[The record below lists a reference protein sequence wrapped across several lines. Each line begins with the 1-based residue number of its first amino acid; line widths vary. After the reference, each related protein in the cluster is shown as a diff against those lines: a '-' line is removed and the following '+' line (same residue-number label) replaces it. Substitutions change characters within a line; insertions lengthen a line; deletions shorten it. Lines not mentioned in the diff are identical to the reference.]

1 MLTKTTFSFLKELAV
16 NNTREWFALHK
27 KTYDQARGEVVT
39 LVKEIHRQLDE
50 VDKIENSKIFR
61 INRDVR
67 FSNNKSPYKSNFS
80 AYYTRLGESR
90 RCSYYLSIEPG
101 NQTVVGGGFYDPSK
115 EDLFRIRKE
124 FELDESIITK
134 ITTDKT
140 FKRYF
145 DQLRGD
151 RLATAPRNF
160 DKEHSHIKWIQM
172 KQFYAFR
179 SFTDE
184 EVLNPT
190 FPEEVMK
197 TFMAIRPFFDYMS
210 DILTTDLNGE
220 SILK

>member
-1 MLTKTTFSFLKELAV
+1 MLSNTVFSFLKELAG
-16 NNTREWFALHK
+16 NNTREWFTLHK
-27 KTYDQARGEVVT
+27 KNYDVSRSQVLALIKEV
-39 LVKEIHRQLDE
+39 HRQLDE

-67 FSNNKSPYKSNFS
+67 FSSNKSPYKTNFS
-80 AYYTRLGESR
+80 GYYTRLGDSR
-90 RCSYYLSIEPG
+90 RGSYYLSIQPG

-140 FKRYF
+140 FKLYF
-145 DQLRGD
+145 DQLRGE
-151 RLATAPRNF
+151 RVATAPRDF
-160 DKEHSHIKWIQM
+160 DKEHPHIKWIQM

-184 EVLNPT
+184 EVMDPT
-190 FPEEVMK
+190 FPQEVMK
-197 TFMAIRPFFDYMS
+197 TFMVIRPFFDYMS

>member
-1 MLTKTTFSFLKELAV
+1 MLSNTVFSFLKELAA
-16 NNTREWFALHK
+16 NNTREWFTLHK
-27 KTYDQARGEVVT
+27 KNYDVSRSQVLALIKEV
-39 LVKEIHRQLDE
+39 HRQLDE

-67 FSNNKSPYKSNFS
+67 FSSNKSPYKTNFS
-80 AYYTRLGESR
+80 GYYTRLGDSR
-90 RCSYYLSIEPG
+90 RGSYYLSIQPR

-140 FKRYF
+140 FKLYF
-145 DQLRGD
+145 DQLRGE
-151 RLATAPRNF
+151 RVATAPRDF
-160 DKEHSHIKWIQM
+160 DKEHPHIKWIQM

-179 SFTDE
+179 SSTDE
-184 EVLNPT
+184 EVMDPT
-190 FPEEVMK
+190 FPQEVMK
-197 TFMAIRPFFDYMS
+197 TFMVIRPFFDYMS

>member
-1 MLTKTTFSFLKELAV
+1 MLSNTVFSFLKELAA
-16 NNTREWFALHK
+16 NNKREWFTLHK
-27 KTYDQARGEVVT
+27 KNYDVSRSQVLALIKDV
-39 LVKEIHRQLDE
+39 HRQLDE

-67 FSNNKSPYKSNFS
+67 FSSNKSPYKTNFS
-80 AYYTRLGESR
+80 GYYTRLGDSR
-90 RCSYYLSIEPG
+90 RGSYYLSIQPG

-140 FKRYF
+140 FKLYF
-145 DQLRGD
+145 DQLRGE
-151 RLATAPRNF
+151 RVATAPRDF
-160 DKEHSHIKWIQM
+160 DKEHPHIKWIQM

-184 EVLNPT
+184 EVMDPT
-190 FPEEVMK
+190 FPQEVMK
-197 TFMAIRPFFDYMS
+197 TFMVIRPFFDYMS

>member
-1 MLTKTTFSFLKELAV
+1 MLSNTVFSFLKELAA
-16 NNTREWFALHK
+16 NNTREWFTLHK
-27 KTYDQARGEVVT
+27 KKYDLSRSQVLALIKEV
-39 LVKEIHRQLDE
+39 HSQLDV

-67 FSNNKSPYKSNFS
+67 FSSNKSPYKTNFS
-80 AYYTRLGESR
+80 GYYTRLGDSR
-90 RCSYYLSIEPG
+90 RGSYYMSIQPG

-140 FKRYF
+140 FKLYF
-145 DQLRGD
+145 DQLRGE
-151 RLATAPRNF
+151 RVATAPRDF
-160 DKEHSHIKWIQM
+160 DKEHPHIKWIQM

-184 EVLNPT
+184 EVMDPT
-190 FPEEVMK
+190 FPQEVMK
-197 TFMAIRPFFDYMS
+197 TFMVIRPFFDYMS

>member
-1 MLTKTTFSFLKELAV
+1 MLSNTVFSFLKELAA
-16 NNTREWFALHK
+16 NNKREWFTLHK
-27 KTYDQARGEVVT
+27 KNYDVSRSQVLALIKEV
-39 LVKEIHRQLDE
+39 HSQLDV

-67 FSNNKSPYKSNFS
+67 FSSNKSPYKTNFS
-80 AYYTRLGESR
+80 GYYTRLGDSR
-90 RCSYYLSIEPG
+90 RGSYYMSIQPG

-140 FKRYF
+140 FKLYF
-145 DQLRGD
+145 DQLRGE
-151 RLATAPRNF
+151 RVATAPRDF
-160 DKEHSHIKWIQM
+160 DKEHPHIKWIQM

-184 EVLNPT
+184 EVMDPT
-190 FPEEVMK
+190 FPQEVMK
-197 TFMAIRPFFDYMS
+197 TFMIIRPFFDYMS

>member
-1 MLTKTTFSFLKELAV
+1 MLSNTVFSFLKELAA
-16 NNTREWFALHK
+16 NNKREWFTLHK
-27 KTYDQARGEVVT
+27 KNYDLSRSQVLALIKEV
-39 LVKEIHRQLDE
+39 HSQLDE

-67 FSNNKSPYKSNFS
+67 FSSNKSPYKTNFS
-80 AYYTRLGESR
+80 GYYTRLGDSR
-90 RCSYYLSIEPG
+90 RGSYYLSIQPG

-140 FKRYF
+140 FKLYF
-145 DQLRGD
+145 DQLRGE
-151 RLATAPRNF
+151 RVATAPRDF
-160 DKEHSHIKWIQM
+160 DKEHPHIKWIQM

-184 EVLNPT
+184 EVMDPT
-190 FPEEVMK
+190 FPQEVMK
-197 TFMAIRPFFDYMS
+197 TFMVIRPFFDYMS